1 MFDLSVFS
9 VGVSEEMRDVG
20 FSIVLLR
27 DGGDVDSSFLVHAQF
42 LAEHADS
49 ATPTSGYIL
58 ATIMTTPSRFFPHD
72 NFILNHLFWLH
83 AAI

>member
-27 DGGDVDSSFLVHAQF
+27 DGGDVDSSFVAHA
-42 LAEHADS
+42 
-49 ATPTSGYIL
+49 PIL
-58 ATIMTTPSRFFPHD
+58 S
-72 NFILNHLFWLH
+72 
-83 AAI
+83 